1 MKKSEQVIY
10 ITLIDFLIQL
20 LFLGLVLWVITG
32 FSDHEQ
38 VDLLGSP
45 GKDAK
50 VLLLVKD
57 LMGKYPGSEPDELL
71 NELTDVVDSVGG
83 INQAADF
90 TKTLKD
96 LMDKT
101 NIKDTNELIKTL
113 KAINEAGGSNQVQ
126 AILDKIN
133 RMGGGAG
140 KADIDKLLDEL
151 AKLKPLQPDID
162 ALGGIANNIELA
174 NKAKAIIDKTGIS
187 DPVILAELV
196 NKAKK
201 IDAIANKTDA
211 PPHIILSETQGFF
224 FDSGSS
230 KLSLEF
236 REKLE
241 NDVVAHIQLAIEKY
255 GINLIEVI
263 GHTDGQP
270 VKRGS
275 KQMDSALE
283 SMAVQPYDPNRIPNA
298 VQGSNTDL
306 GLLRAL
312 EVVKL
317 LKHLCNQG
325 KLKPINSDTG
335 FRAYSSG
342 QLTLPDGRLSNGQS
356 RKEEPDRRR
365 IEIRLTRLGDRI

>member
-1 MKKSEQVIY
+1 M
-10 ITLIDFLIQL
+10 
-20 LFLGLVLWVITG
+20 
-32 FSDHEQ
+32 
-38 VDLLGSP
+38 
-45 GKDAK
+45 
-50 VLLLVKD
+50 
-57 LMGKYPGSEPDELL
+57 
-71 NELTDVVDSVGG
+71 
-83 INQAADF
+83 
-90 TKTLKD
+90 
-96 LMDKT
+96 
-101 NIKDTNELIKTL
+101 
-113 KAINEAGGSNQVQ
+113 
-126 AILDKIN
+126 
-133 RMGGGAG
+133 
-140 KADIDKLLDEL
+140 
-151 AKLKPLQPDID
+151 
-162 ALGGIANNIELA
+162 
-174 NKAKAIIDKTGIS
+174 
-187 DPVILAELV
+187 
-196 NKAKK
+196 
-201 IDAIANKTDA
+201 
-211 PPHIILSETQGFF
+211 
-224 FDSGSS
+224 
-230 KLSLEF
+230 
-236 REKLE
+236 
-241 NDVVAHIQLAIEKY
+241 AHIQLAIEKY